1 MLRTPAA
8 AKPRFTSV
16 ALAPLV
22 LPLVSEPVGDAAPDD
37 PEPLPVGEALPDL
50 VPVALLLPEV
60 DEPGGATFET
70 ADTCVHLAFALADA
84 SPS

>member
-8 AKPRFTSV
+8 AKPRLTSV

-22 LPLVSEPVGDAAPDD
+22 LPLVSEPVGEAAPDE
-37 PEPLPVGEALPDL
+37 PELLPVGELPDL
-50 VPVALLLPEV
+50 VLVALLLPEV
-60 DEPGGATFET
+60 DEPGGATFEI
-70 ADTCVHLAFALADA
+70 AETCVHFASALADA